1 MQNGAKGVPDGKR
14 NCHHP
19 PSALKGKGEKRRT
32 FIAQPVAFHPPCSSF
47 FASRGCDFRY
57 GIGRDMIDLNKEKLS
72 MTKAAKSSKARRVGA
87 FVKHRGSPGLG
98 LDVASWL

>member
-1 MQNGAKGVPDGKR
+1 MQNRAKGVPDGKR

-19 PSALKGKGEKRRT
+19 SSALKRKGDKRRT
-32 FIAQPVAFHPPCSSF
+32 FIAQLVALHPPCSSF

-57 GIGRDMIDLNKEKLS
+57 DIGRDTIDLDKEKFS
-72 MTKAAKSSKARRVGA
+72 MVKASKSSKARRVGA

-98 LDVASWL
+98 LDRASWL